1 MSHTRYEPARQRL
14 QRSELAVPGSQPAL
28 FPKALESEVDYVF
41 LDLEDAVAPGDKEPA
56 RRNVIQG
63 LLQHDW
69 RGRGKTICVRING
82 IDTHYMYRDVV
93 DVVEQAG
100 HRLDTV
106 LIPKVGVPA
115 DVYLVDAL
123 LTQIEAAKE
132 IQHRIGIDVLIETA
146 LGMANVEAIARSS
159 RRLEA
164 MHFGVADYSASCR
177 ARTVNIGGLNP
188 DYPGDQWHFALSR
201 MVVACRAYGLRAIDG
216 PFGDFKDPD
225 GYLQAARRGAA
236 LGIEGKWAI
245 HPSQIALAN
254 QVFTPPPAEVERARR
269 ILDALDQAARE
280 GRGAAQLDGKMI
292 DAASAR
298 MAQNVV
304 QMAEAIGKGQVSAIS
319 QQPSAIKTAASGV

>member
-28 FPKALESEVDYVF
+28 FKKALDSAVDYVF
-41 LDLEDAVAPGDKEPA
+41 LDLEDAVAPGDKEQA

-63 LLQHDW
+63 LQEHDW

-82 IDTHYMYRDVV
+82 IDTHYMYRDVI

-100 HRLDTV
+100 HRLDTILV
-106 LIPKVGVPA
+106 PKVGVAA

-123 LTQIEAAKE
+123 LTQIETARGFS
-132 IQHRIGIDVLIETA
+132 HRIGLDVLIETA
-146 LGMANVEAIARSS
+146 LGMANVEAIAQASP
-159 RRLEA
+159 RLEA
-164 MHFGVADYSASCR
+164 MHFGVADYAASCR
-177 ARTVNIGGLNP
+177 ARTVVIGGLNP

-201 MVVACRAYGLRAIDG
+201 LIVACRAYGLRAIDG
-216 PFGDFKDPD
+216 PFGDFNDPE
-225 GYLQAARRGAA
+225 GYTLAAKRGAA

-254 QVFTPPPAEVERARR
+254 EVFTPPPAEIERARR
-269 ILDALDQAARE
+269 ILDALDQAAKE
-280 GRGAAQLDGKMI
+280 GRGAAQLDGRMV

-304 QMAEAIGKGQVSAIS
+304 NTADAIGKR
-319 QQPSAIKTAASGV
+319 